1 MNAALRYGQTQNQTS
16 SRERIMVLLFQ
27 AALRHMRNGAAALE
41 QSRRADA
48 TQVLNKAND
57 IVLELHAT
65 LDARVA
71 PQLAEQ
77 LGEIYRFVASRLL
90 SAMMRGDPQAVREAE
105 RAFAPLVD
113 AFEQAEAQSR
123 AGGQP

>member
-16 SRERIMVLLFQ
+16 SKERLMVLLFQ
-27 AALRHMRNGAAALE
+27 AALRNMRNGAAALE
-41 QSRRADA
+41 QQKKSEA
-48 TQVLNKAND
+48 TKLLGKAND

-71 PQLAEQ
+71 PALAEQ
-77 LGEIYRFVASRLL
+77 LGEIYRFVAARLL
-90 SAMMRGDPQAVREAE
+90 TGMMKGDVRSVREAE

-113 AFEQAEAQSR
+113 AFEQAEAQTRS
-123 AGGQP
+123 AGR

>member
-16 SRERIMVLLFQ
+16 SRERLMVLLFQ
-27 AALRHMRNGAAALE
+27 AALRHMRSGVAALE
-41 QSRRADA
+41 QQKRAEA
-48 TQVLNKAND
+48 TKFLGKAND
-57 IVLELHAT
+57 IVLELHST

-90 SAMMRGDPQAVREAE
+90 SGMLKGDTKAVREAE

-113 AFEQAEAQSR
+113 AFEQAEAQARS
-123 AGGQP
+123 AGR